1 MSTVAIIA
9 IVVAVLILVVVAVSI
24 ARRTQARREIGD
36 AQVEAQHDDVRHHR
50 DQAEQKRGEAALSAE
65 RARRAEAEAE
75 LDERRAGER
84 EQELE
89 DRS

>member
-9 IVVAVLILVVVAVSI
+9 IVVGALILLAIVTSVVQRSR
-24 ARRTQARREIGD
+24 ARQQIGE

-50 DQAEQKRGEAALSAE
+50 DQAEQRRSEAALSEE

-75 LDERRAGER
+75 LDEKRAAER
-84 EQELE
+84 EKELE
-89 DRS
+89 N